1 MTVYSE
7 IDFFLKSFSNDMI
20 LLDSSMTAKIP
31 DFGFSVE
38 LPKLSHGKT
47 LFTTT
52 CIAGTTH
59 SDISSGRFSDQSD
72 IYCYGVVSYEV
83 DPECMCMISSLPS
96 GSASFKSLITVS
108 LFNKT
113 KLSHNSYSKYA
124 ASSNCNAVLCM
135 QQLPHQ
141 K

>member
-59 SDISSGRFSDQSD
+59 LTSVQGDLVIKVT
-72 IYCYGVVSYEV
+72 YTAME
-83 DPECMCMISSLPS
+83 
-96 GSASFKSLITVS
+96 
-108 LFNKT
+108 
-113 KLSHNSYSKYA
+113 
-124 ASSNCNAVLCM
+124 
-135 QQLPHQ
+135 
-141 K
+141 